1 MGRNGWCWE
10 AAGSCSLRLFVRSY
24 CNVVVSVLVIVVV
37 LLLYVVFRL
46 CVLFVVVVGVVAFID
61 TSPITLLNIFYT
73 HTFIA
78 KQ

>member
-1 MGRNGWCWE
+1 M
-10 AAGSCSLRLFVRSY
+10 
-24 CNVVVSVLVIVVV
+24 VVV
-37 LLLYVVFRL
+37 LLLYVVSRL
-46 CVLFVVVVGVVAFID
+46 CVLFVVVVGVVEFID